1 MNTFDAA
8 VNVLRRH
15 NRWRRGDDTVE
26 AVDPALLGCAI
37 DTVCDHIEKQ
47 AKVPDDVARDAAIG
61 AAVLRAC
68 GELPEGFKIAID
80 LENGAGSVELLWD
93 DERYE
98 PEFDLPFSGQIH
110 DCIDHAMLAAKAK
123 GGGA

>member
-47 AKVPDDVARDAAIG
+47 AKVPDDVVTVPIAPTEEMVIAALREVDPLRELIDWQDGHGFMRDD
-61 AAVLRAC
+61 VRRAW
-68 GELPEGFKIAID
+68 
-80 LENGAGSVELLWD
+80 S
-93 DERYE
+93 
-98 PEFDLPFSGQIH
+98 
-110 DCIDHAMLAAKAK
+110 AMLAAKAK
-123 GGGA
+123 GGVA

>member
-47 AKVPDDVARDAAIG
+47 AKVPDGWSFLRSVLIDGSALQSQYGGSGFEVFIAHLEARA
-61 AAVLRAC
+61 
-68 GELPEGFKIAID
+68 
-80 LENGAGSVELLWD
+80 VEL
-93 DERYE
+93 E
-98 PEFDLPFSGQIH
+98 PKLY
-110 DCIDHAMLAAKAK
+110 AMLAAKAK
-123 GGGA
+123 GE

>member
-47 AKVPDDVARDAAIG
+47 AKVPDDVARDA
-61 AAVLRAC
+61 
-68 GELPEGFKIAID
+68 
-80 LENGAGSVELLWD
+80 
-93 DERYE
+93 ERYRWLRDYATE
-98 PEFDLPFSGQIH
+98 HLYGDELISLFDRHSSAFDAG
-110 DCIDHAMLAAKAK
+110 IDAAMLAAKAK
-123 GGGA
+123 GE